1 MNGYD
6 RRLLRGLLACL
17 LGLQAHLALAQATKT
32 APKGATSEEK
42 TLITRDG
49 EQIRCTYFR
58 STAGKSAPVAILLHG
73 KNGHR
78 KVWETGAGNLP
89 GFAQALQSNDFAVIT
104 VDLRGHGENI
114 SSQGAPAA
122 NKKGE
127 SVRLTPRHY
136 QAMVAEDLEAV
147 KRFLLEEHEKG
158 QLNIRKLAIVGAEF
172 STAVALAYFE
182 LDWSKKPWDD
192 SPVPGM
198 GTPRG
203 QDVRALVL
211 LSPESTVPGLVTT
224 AAATAIRNLRG
235 RVCVMIGVGTKDNL
249 DRGTAKKLAEQI
261 SPRKEEGDSQ
271 YLFLE
276 EYDTKFRGTDM
287 LLKGL
292 KVEQHMYR
300 FLDEKV
306 KKFEVEWRTRKSPL
320 MD

>member
-1 MNGYD
+1 MNGCD
-6 RRLLRGLLACL
+6 RWWCKGLLVCL
-17 LGLQAHLALAQATKT
+17 LGVMASTGWAQATKGT
-32 APKGATSEEK
+32 SKVATTEEK

-58 STAGKSAPVAILLHG
+58 SAAGKNAPVAILLHG

-104 VDLRGHGENI
+104 VDLRGHGENLG
-114 SSQGAPAA
+114 SQGAPAA

-136 QAMVAEDLEAV
+136 QAMVSEDLEAV
-147 KRFLLEEHEKG
+147 KRFLLEEHERG

-172 STAVALAYFE
+172 TTAVALAYFE

-192 SPVPGM
+192 SPIPGM

-211 LSPESTVPGLVTT
+211 LSPESSVPGLVTNV
-224 AAATAIRNLRG
+224 AAQTIRNLRG
-235 RVCVMIGVGTKDNL
+235 RVCVLIGVGSKDNL
-249 DRGTAKKLAEQI
+249 DKGAAKRLAEMI
-261 SPRKEEGDSQ
+261 SPKKEEGENQ
-271 YLFLE
+271 YLFFE

-306 KKFEVEWRTRKSPL
+306 KKYDVEWRTRKSPL